1 MKLKKI
7 LAFLLCAAMFCV
19 MFVGCEVDETQ
30 YWLDWYKDND
40 IGQPVNVEKVNITLY
55 IIQGDEMSVDQN
67 VKKTVNDKL
76 NQYLSDEYSTTVNI
90 VYLDRDKMVEGN
102 LVDEYENAIASFT
115 AASTGIVLV
124 NSAEVMD
131 RLSGK
136 LVDLNPY
143 LTSNDYKS
151 AGYGTL
157 NKQIATSLVEAAKV
171 VENGVEKMYCIPNNH
186 IVGSYEYIV
195 INKNLAKAE
204 FYAESDLLAMTSWDM
219 TEELR
224 TKVQDNS
231 DGIGVDYKDF
241 DPATASVVTRVV
253 NAPYE
258 AKAVLESYGNI
269 VNISEYPYA
278 DDDEVFSSA
287 FAVLKGTPLKVGSEN
302 VLVDY
307 NVYAERAMQVI
318 YEINT
323 NPIVRNLLQYGVENV
338 NYTIDENGLV
348 KPSAEKRYDMNLLY
362 TGDIFMA
369 LYNENWTKEDADYG
383 KLQNEHSNK

>member
-1 MKLKKI
+1 M
-7 LAFLLCAAMFCV
+7 
-19 MFVGCEVDETQ
+19 
-30 YWLDWYKDND
+30 
-40 IGQPVNVEKVNITLY
+40 
-55 IIQGDEMSVDQN
+55 
-67 VKKTVNDKL
+67 
-76 NQYLSDEYSTTVNI
+76 
-90 VYLDRDKMVEGN
+90 
-102 LVDEYENAIASFT
+102 
-115 AASTGIVLV
+115 
-124 NSAEVMD
+124 
-131 RLSGK
+131 
-136 LVDLNPY
+136 
-143 LTSNDYKS
+143 
-151 AGYGTL
+151 
-157 NKQIATSLVEAAKV
+157 

-231 DGIGVDYKDF
+231 DGTGVDYKDF